1 VELEEGNLCAMSDLS
16 TGTIIIDAPIGE
28 VQSALFE
35 LAKYPEWSTSI
46 KSVEVIASDDQGRL
60 TSGKFVIDA
69 GMMKDKVTLDYDWS
83 EAPSKLS
90 FSFNDADL
98 LTGME
103 GSYSIKKI
111 DEDTTA
117 VTYEMGVEISMPI
130 PAMMRKKAE
139 QTTIDQALQ
148 QLKSHLEG

>member
-1 VELEEGNLCAMSDLS
+1 MEEGSLCAMSELS
-16 TGTIIIDAPIGE
+16 SGNITIDAPISE
-28 VQSALFE
+28 VRAALFE
-35 LAKYPEWSTSI
+35 LAKYPEWSSAI
-46 KSVEVIASDDQGRL
+46 KSVEVLDTDDQGRF
-60 TSGKFVIDA
+60 TTGKFVIDA

-90 FSFNDADL
+90 FTFNDADL

-111 DEDTTA
+111 DEESTK
-117 VTYEMGVEISMPI
+117 VTYELGVEISMPI

-139 QTTIDQALQ
+139 QATIDQALK

>member
-1 VELEEGNLCAMSDLS
+1 MSDLS
-16 TGTIIIDAPIGE
+16 SGTITIDAPISE
-28 VQSALFE
+28 VESTLFE
-35 LAKYPEWSTSI
+35 LAKYPEWSTAI
-46 KSVEVIASDDQGRL
+46 KSVEVLASDSDGRL
-60 TSGKFVIDA
+60 TTGKFVIDA

-83 EAPSKLS
+83 AAPAKLS

-111 DEDTTA
+111 DDDTTQ
-117 VTYEMGVEISMPI
+117 VTYELGVEISMPI

-139 QTTIDQALQ
+139 QATIDQALQ